1 MENNEIVLFET
12 KDKEISLT
20 VAVDKETVWLS
31 ANQMASLFERDEK
44 TIRKHINNIF
54 SEEELTKENNTQKL
68 RVVGVKQKVPF
79 YTLDVIISVG
89 YRVKS
94 KRGTEFRQWANSVL
108 KKYILDGYAIN
119 EKRLAALKKTVE
131 IQNKMLANA
140 LNVEEADVLKA
151 VNLYTEALTLL
162 DQYDHQSLIKP
173 EGNLPIYR
181 ITYEDCKRIAA

>member
-94 KRGTEFRQWANSVL
+94 KRGIEFRQWANSVL
-108 KKYILDGYAIN
+108 KKDIIDGYAIN

>member
-89 YRVKS
+89 YRVTS